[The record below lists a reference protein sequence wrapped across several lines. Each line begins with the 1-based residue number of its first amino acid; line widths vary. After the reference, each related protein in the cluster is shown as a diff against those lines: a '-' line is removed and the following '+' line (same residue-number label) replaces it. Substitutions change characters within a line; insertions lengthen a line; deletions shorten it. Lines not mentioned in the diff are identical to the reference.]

1 MEKQELVPQ
10 KKVTVF
16 STLGKNA
23 QEFTTGAT
31 TWGELQ
37 SNLKEMSIQYSGM
50 KAVIGENKHT
60 LESDKALLPTEQFT
74 LYLMPVKTKSGADR
88 KALMQSIKEFVVAN
102 PLQKANFIIDGKNM
116 TQLPTA
122 KLEEL
127 VAKFIGGSTT
137 AATSTAKKEEAKP
150 VKAEKATP
158 AAKVEG
164 KIEETPTVDSL
175 VAEID
180 STLAD
185 SKHKDKV
192 MTSVAQ
198 IVALLGGNLNV
209 AVGSTKA
216 PVAEKPEA
224 PKETEAQKFQREEK
238 ERKEALNRKLA
249 KEADDMMSEFKDVR
263 R

>member
-23 QEFTTGAT
+23 QEFTTAAT

-37 SNLKEMSIQYSGM
+37 SNLKEMNITFSGM

-88 KALMQSIKEFVVAN
+88 KALMQAIKEFVVAN
-102 PLQKANFIIDGKNM
+102 PLQKPNFIIDGKNM

-122 KLEEL
+122 TLETL
-127 VAKFIGGSTT
+127 VAKFITGATT
-137 AATSTAKKEEAKP
+137 SSAGTSEKKAEAKP
-150 VKAEKATP
+150 A
-158 AAKVEG
+158 EG
-164 KIEETPTVDSL
+164 KIEGDVTVESL
-175 VAEID
+175 VVKIEE
-180 STLAD
+180 TLSD
-185 SKHKDKV
+185 SKHKNTV
-192 MTSVAQ
+192 MTAVAQ

-209 AVGSTKA
+209 AVGSTK
-216 PVAEKPEA
+216 EA
-224 PKETEAQKFQREEK
+224 SKAAKEEPKESEADRLKREEK
-238 ERKEALNRKLA
+238 ERKDALNKKLQ